1 MFQDNPR
8 FNVISLLMNHIIESF
23 SYFVW
28 KELVLVSNPKH
39 PNLTI
44 PQFAPTKD
52 QFTSDCNGT
61 RLKCSFTNFVVLG
74 SSLAV
79 VTYIATVSS
88 KELLDIQA
96 ITIFTLN
103 AYAAC

>member
-28 KELVLVSNPKH
+28 KELVLVSNLKH

-44 PQFAPTKD
+44 FTSTKD

-79 VTYIATVSS
+79 VTYIASVSS

-103 AYAAC
+103 AYVAC